1 MTKTALT
8 PLNESVHKQNRAQ
21 GLQMLRTINHKV
33 MGAGAAVMVLCTTCA
48 GAGLWSTT
56 RLDGALQEANVSA
69 SVLRNHMEADM
80 MHDALRADVLS
91 SQLADDGGSGVN
103 VADVRKDLAEHTALF
118 RKAIADN
125 DALATDPASRAA
137 LTDLKVPLDAYIKSA
152 SEMVDLAAGD
162 RAQAVAAMPGFMKQ
176 FTTLEGAMSQASDKI
191 EAASTTA
198 AVRAKSVARFSEML
212 MSIAVL
218 AGVVFAG
225 ILIVIS
231 RAAIVRPILGLASD
245 MRRLAAGQNDITVS
259 GAGRPD
265 EIGEM
270 AQSVE
275 VFRQSGIER
284 ARLETEAAGFQ
295 QELDRKLRDMEA
307 AFEVAGREQKSVV
320 EIMAKGLAGLAGG
333 DLSTR
338 IAAQVASDYAALK
351 NDFNAAAS
359 GLEDAIRTIS
369 GVASQIGSGT
379 QEIAQASNDLS
390 RRTEQQAAS
399 LEETAAALDEIAAT
413 VRQTADGAT
422 RATTEVASA
431 RSDAERSGQVVGQ
444 AVAAMS
450 AIEDSSRQITQ
461 IIGVIDE
468 IAFQTN
474 LLALN
479 AGVEAAR
486 AGDAGR
492 GFAVVAQEVR
502 ALAQRSADAA
512 KEIKTLIS
520 TSSQQVGTGVDLV
533 GQTGEALDRIVG
545 RVAAID
551 DLVRQIS
558 SSSQEQASGLAE
570 VNTAVNHMD
579 QVVQQNAAMVEQA
592 TAATHSLK
600 GETAQLVSLVGRFK
614 VGGERADMRRE
625 TRLAS

>member
-1 MTKTALT
+1 
-8 PLNESVHKQNRAQ
+8 
-21 GLQMLRTINHKV
+21 MLRTINHKV
-33 MGAGAAVMVLCTTCA
+33 MGAGAAVMVLCTAGA
-48 GAGLWSTT
+48 GAGLWSTA
-56 RLDGALQEANVSA
+56 RLDGALQNANVSA
-69 SVLRNHMEADM
+69 AVLRNHMEADM

-91 SQLADDGGSGVN
+91 SQLADDSGSGIHI
-103 VADVRKDLAEHTALF
+103 ADVRKDLAEHTKLF
-118 RKAIADN
+118 RDAIAEN
-125 DALATDPASRAA
+125 DGLATDPASRAA
-137 LTDLKVPLDAYIKSA
+137 LAGVKAPLDTYIISA
-152 SEMVDLAAGD
+152 GQMVDLAAAD

-176 FTTLEGAMSQASDKI
+176 FTTLEGAMSDASDKI
-191 EAASTTA
+191 EAASKTA
-198 AVRAKSVARFSEML
+198 AAKAKSVALFSEIL
-212 MSIAVL
+212 MAVAVL
-218 AGVVFAG
+218 AGIVFAS
-225 ILIVIS
+225 ILIVMS
-231 RAAIVRPILGLASD
+231 RAAIVRPVLQLAAD
-245 MRRLAAGQNDITVS
+245 MRRLASGQNDITVS
-259 GAGRPD
+259 GAGRAD

-270 AQSVE
+270 AKSVE

-284 ARLETEAAGFQ
+284 ARLEAEAAGFQ
-295 QELDRKLRDMEA
+295 QELDRKLKDMEA
-307 AFEVAGREQKSVV
+307 AFELAGREQKAVV
-320 EIMAKGLAGLAGG
+320 EIMAKGLSGLAGG

-338 IAAQVASDYAALK
+338 IAAQVAQDYAALK
-351 NDFNAAAS
+351 ADFNATAA
-359 GLEDAIRTIS
+359 GLEDAISTIA

-379 QEIAQASNDLS
+379 DEIASASNDLS

-399 LEETAAALDEIAAT
+399 LEETAAALDEISAT
-413 VRQTADGAT
+413 VRQTAEGAT

-431 RSDAERSGQVVGQ
+431 RTDAERSGQVVGQ
-444 AVAAMS
+444 AVAAMD
-450 AIEDSSRQITQ
+450 AIEDSSKQITQ

-502 ALAQRSADAA
+502 ALAQRSAEAA

-520 TSSQQVGTGVDLV
+520 TSSQQVDAGVQLV
-533 GQTGEALDRIVG
+533 GQTGEALNRIVG

-551 DLVRQIS
+551 DLIRQIS

-614 VGGERADMRRE
+614 IGGQPASMRM
-625 TRLAS
+625 AS

>member
-1 MTKTALT
+1 
-8 PLNESVHKQNRAQ
+8 
-21 GLQMLRTINHKV
+21 MLRTINHKV
-33 MGAGAAVMVLCTTCA
+33 MGAGAAVMVLCTASA

-56 RLDGALQEANVSA
+56 RLDGALQDANVSA
-69 SVLRNHMEADM
+69 AVLRNHMEADM

-91 SQLADDGGSGVN
+91 SQLAGDASSGIAVD
-103 VADVRKDLAEHTALF
+103 DVRKDLTAHTEIF

-125 DALATDPASRAA
+125 DVLATDPASRAA
-137 LTDLKVPLDAYIKSA
+137 LAEIKAPLDVYITSA
-152 SEMVDLAAGD
+152 NQMVDKAAGD
-162 RAQAVAAMPGFMKQ
+162 RAGAIAAMPGFMKQ
-176 FTTLEGAMSQASDKI
+176 FTTLEGAMSDASDKI
-191 EAASTTA
+191 EAASTA
-198 AVRAKSVARFSEML
+198 AAARAKSVALFSEIL
-212 MSIAVL
+212 MTAAVV
-218 AGVVFAG
+218 AGVIFAG

-231 RAAIVRPILGLASD
+231 RAAIVRPVLNLASD
-245 MRRLAAGQNDITVS
+245 MRRLAAGQNNITVS
-259 GAGRPD
+259 GAGRAD

-270 AQSVE
+270 AKSVE

-284 ARLETEAAGFQ
+284 ARLEAEAAGFQ

-307 AFEVAGREQKSVV
+307 AFEVAGREQKAVV
-320 EIMAKGLAGLAGG
+320 DVMAKGLASLAGG

-338 IAAQVASDYAALK
+338 IAAQVASDYIALK
-351 NDFNAAAS
+351 NDFNAAAA
-359 GLEDAIRTIS
+359 GLEDAIRTIA

-379 QEIAQASNDLS
+379 QEIASASNDLS

-413 VRQTADGAT
+413 VRQTADGAS

-431 RSDAERSGQVVGQ
+431 RTDAERSGQVVGE
-444 AVAAMS
+444 AVAAMG

-461 IIGVIDE
+461 IISVIDE

-502 ALAQRSADAA
+502 ALAQRSAEAA

-520 TSSQQVGTGVDLV
+520 TSTQQVGAGVDLV
-533 GQTGEALDRIVG
+533 GQTGEALNRIVG

-614 VGGERADMRRE
+614 IGGEARPDLRKAG
-625 TRLAS
+625 

>member
-1 MTKTALT
+1 
-8 PLNESVHKQNRAQ
+8 
-21 GLQMLRTINHKV
+21 MLRTINHKV
-33 MGAGAAVMVLCTTCA
+33 MGAGAAVMLLCTASA

-56 RLDGALQEANVSA
+56 RLDDALKDAQVSA
-69 SVLRNHMEADM
+69 SVLRNHLEADM

-91 SQLADDGGSGVN
+91 SQLAGDAGSGV
-103 VADVRKDLAEHTALF
+103 AIQDVRKDLTAHVANF
-118 RKAIADN
+118 REAITAN

-137 LTDLKVPLDAYIKSA
+137 LAELKAPLDTYIKSA
-152 SEMVDLAAGD
+152 SQMIELGATDHV
-162 RAQAVAAMPGFMKQ
+162 QAVAAMPGFMKQ
-176 FTTLEGAMSQASDKI
+176 FSALEDAMSAASDKI
-191 EAASTTA
+191 EAASTA
-198 AVRAKSVARFSEML
+198 AAARAKSVALFSEIL
-212 MSIAVL
+212 MSVAVL

-225 ILIVIS
+225 ILIAMS
-231 RAAIVRPILGLASD
+231 RAAIVRPVLNLAGD
-245 MRRLAAGQNDITVS
+245 MRRLAAGQTDITVS
-259 GAGRPD
+259 GAGRAD

-270 AQSVE
+270 AKSVE

-284 ARLETEAAGFQ
+284 ARLEAEAAGFQ

-307 AFEVAGREQKSVV
+307 AFEAAGREQKAVV
-320 EIMAKGLAGLAGG
+320 DVMAKGLASLAGG
-333 DLSTR
+333 DLSAR
-338 IAAQVASDYAALK
+338 IAVQVASDYAALK
-351 NDFNAAAS
+351 NDFNAAAA
-359 GLEDAIRTIS
+359 GLEHAIRTIS
-369 GVASQIGSGT
+369 DVASQIGSGT
-379 QEIAQASNDLS
+379 EEIAQASNDLS

-413 VRQTADGAT
+413 VRQTADGAG

-431 RSDAERSGQVVGQ
+431 RTDAERSGQVVDQ
-444 AVAAMS
+444 AVAAMD

-502 ALAQRSADAA
+502 ALAQRSAEAA

-520 TSSQQVGTGVDLV
+520 TSSQQVDAGVTLV
-533 GQTGEALDRIVG
+533 GQTGEALARIVG
-545 RVAAID
+545 RVAVID

-592 TAATHSLK
+592 TAATYSLK
-600 GETAQLVSLVGRFK
+600 GETAQLVSLVGRFRI
-614 VGGERADMRRE
+614 GGDARPELRRA
-625 TRLAS
+625 S

>member
-1 MTKTALT
+1 
-8 PLNESVHKQNRAQ
+8 
-21 GLQMLRTINHKV
+21 MLRTINHKV
-33 MGAGAAVMVLCTTCA
+33 MGAGAAVMVLCTASA

-56 RLDGALQEANVSA
+56 RLDTALRDAHVSA
-69 SVLRNHMEADM
+69 AVLRNHMEADM

-91 SQLADDGGSGVN
+91 SQLADDAGSGV
-103 VADVRKDLAEHTALF
+103 DLASVREDLTAHVATF
-118 RKAIADN
+118 RQALTTN
-125 DALATDPASRAA
+125 DDLATDPASRAA
-137 LTDLKVPLDAYIKSA
+137 LGELKAPLDTYITSA
-152 SEMVDLAAGD
+152 GQMVDLAATD

-176 FTTLEGAMSQASDKI
+176 FTTLEGAMSDASDRI
-191 EAASTTA
+191 EAASTA
-198 AVRAKSVARFSEML
+198 AASRAKSVALFSEIL
-212 MSIAVL
+212 MTAAVV
-218 AGVVFAG
+218 AGVIFAG

-231 RAAIVRPILGLASD
+231 RAAIVRPVLNLAND

-259 GAGRPD
+259 GAGRAD

-270 AQSVE
+270 AKSVE

-284 ARLETEAAGFQ
+284 ARLEAEAAGFQ

-307 AFEVAGREQKSVV
+307 AFEVAGREQKAVV
-320 EIMAKGLAGLAGG
+320 DVMAKGLASLAGG

-338 IAAQVASDYAALK
+338 IAAQVASDYIALK
-351 NDFNAAAS
+351 NDFNAAAA
-359 GLEDAIRTIS
+359 GLEEVIRTIT
-369 GVASQIGSGT
+369 GVASGIGSGA
-379 QEIAQASNDLS
+379 QEIASASNDLS

-413 VRQTADGAT
+413 VRQTADGAA

-431 RSDAERSGQVVGQ
+431 RTDAERSGQVVGQ
-444 AVAAMS
+444 AVSAMG

-502 ALAQRSADAA
+502 ALAQRSAEAA

-520 TSSQQVGTGVDLV
+520 TSSQQVDAGVNLV
-533 GQTGEALDRIVG
+533 GQTGEALNRIVG

-614 VGGERADMRRE
+614 IGGERESLRMAG
-625 TRLAS
+625 

>member
-1 MTKTALT
+1 
-8 PLNESVHKQNRAQ
+8 
-21 GLQMLRTINHKV
+21 MLRTINHKV
-33 MGAGAAVMVLCTTCA
+33 MGAGAAVMVLCTASA

-56 RLDGALQEANVSA
+56 RLDSALQEAHVSA
-69 SVLRNHMEADM
+69 NVLRNHLEADM

-91 SQLADDGGSGVN
+91 SQLAGDANSGV
-103 VADVRKDLAEHTALF
+103 AIDDVRKDLASHVDNF
-118 RKAIADN
+118 RKAVAAN

-137 LTDLKVPLDAYIKSA
+137 LGELKAPLETYVRSA
-152 SEMVDLAAGD
+152 SQMVDLSATD
-162 RAQAVAAMPGFMKQ
+162 RAQAVAAMPGFMTQ
-176 FTTLEGAMSQASDKI
+176 FTTLEDAMSAASDKI
-191 EAASTTA
+191 EAASSLATA
-198 AVRAKSVARFSEML
+198 RAKSVALFSEIL
-212 MSIAVL
+212 MASAVL
-218 AGVVFAG
+218 AGILFAG
-225 ILIVIS
+225 VLIVIS
-231 RAAIVRPILGLASD
+231 RAAIVRPVLNLAGD
-245 MRRLAAGQNDITVS
+245 MRRLAAGQTDITVS
-259 GAGRPD
+259 GAGRAD

-270 AQSVE
+270 AKSVE

-284 ARLETEAAGFQ
+284 ARLEAEAAGFQ

-307 AFEVAGREQKSVV
+307 AFELAGREQRAVV
-320 EIMAKGLAGLAGG
+320 EVMAKGLSGLAGG

-351 NDFNAAAS
+351 ADFNAAAA

-369 GVASQIGSGT
+369 SVAGQIGSGT

-422 RATTEVASA
+422 RATSEVASA
-431 RSDAERSGQVVGQ
+431 RTDAERSGQVVGQ
-444 AVAAMS
+444 AVAAMG

-502 ALAQRSADAA
+502 ALAQRSAEAA

-520 TSSQQVGTGVDLV
+520 TSSQQVDAGVNLV

-579 QVVQQNAAMVEQA
+579 HVVQQNAAMVEQA

-614 VGGERADMRRE
+614 VGGGEHAELRRA
-625 TRLAS
+625 S